1 MGPQPNLKF
10 DALVLG
16 GGIAGLEAALNLAE
30 QDFSVAV
37 VEKDASIG
45 GKMIRLS
52 KVFPTLDCSSC
63 ITTPKMAAAAHHP
76 RITLLT
82 YCELQALARRGDE
95 LVASITQKPR
105 YVDLEKCIGCRQCE
119 YQCPVLAADGEQ
131 GGFAGRKAIYIPFSN
146 AIPPK
151 ALIDPE
157 NCILCGRCA
166 KACPT
171 GAVNYFQEP
180 EDFTLTA
187 ATAVIATGFEMIPL
201 EDKVQYGQGRI
212 PDVITALQM
221 ERLLAPHGP
230 YNRVLRPY
238 DGKEPDSVAFIQ
250 CAGSRDQ
257 SMGVPYCSRVCCMYA
272 IKQAMLLSGSL
283 PLADLTVYYM
293 DIRAFGKGYEQFF
306 QNAQAMGVNFVK
318 GKVAYVEPGADG
330 AVRLRYESQEAE
342 GGVQVAEH
350 DLVVLSL
357 GLLPGWLPDGRCA
370 LATGADNFIKTV
382 KPKLAPTLTGLD
394 GVFVAGAAAGPKDIV
409 DSIVEAGAAAME
421 ACRYLSSTRN
431 NVGQAPSP
439 VQDSRRAAVLHAIAG
454 ESLMAKTKNPN
465 PAPEAKVGVYVC
477 HCGGN
482 ISDAVDVAQGL
493 RASPQGARGGG
504 GPGPY
509 VHVLR
514 SRPGTDYRGPAE
526 RGGGPGG
533 GGLLLAQS
541 A

>member
-1 MGPQPNLKF
+1 MVLKPGLHY

-16 GGIAGLEAALNLAE
+16 GGIAGLEAALNLAD
-30 QDFSVAV
+30 QDFSVAI

-76 RITLLT
+76 NITLFT
-82 YCELQALARRGDE
+82 YCDLQSLVRQGDD
-95 LVASITQKPR
+95 LTAVIHQKPR
-105 YVDLEKCIGCRQCE
+105 YVDEGKCIGCRQCE
-119 YQCPVLAADGEQ
+119 YQCPVMAPDEEQ
-131 GGFAGRKAIYIPFSN
+131 GGFAARKAIYLPFSN

-166 KACPT
+166 KICPT
-171 GAVNYFQEP
+171 QAVNYFQEP
-180 EDFTLTA
+180 EDFTIEA
-187 ATAVIATGFEMIPL
+187 ATGVIATGYAVMPL
-201 EDKVQYGQGRI
+201 SDKTQYGQGKI
-212 PDVITALQM
+212 PDVLTALQM

-238 DGKEPDSVAFIQ
+238 DGREPDNIAFIQ

-283 PLADLTVYYM
+283 PLADITIYYL

-306 QNAQAMGVNFVK
+306 QNAQAMGINFVR
-318 GKVAYVEPGADG
+318 GKVAYLDPGDNG
-330 AVRLRYESQEAE
+330 AVLVRYEAQDAE
-342 GGVQVAEH
+342 GGVRAAEH

-357 GLLPGWLPDGRCA
+357 GMLPGWDPQGRCA
-370 LATGADNFIKTV
+370 LSTGADNFLKTV
-382 KPKLAPTLTGLD
+382 KPKLAPTLTTLE

-421 ACRYLSSTRN
+421 ASRYL
-431 NVGQAPSP
+431 A
-439 VQDSRRAAVLHAIAG
+439 
-454 ESLMAKTKNPN
+454 
-465 PAPEAKVGVYVC
+465 
-477 HCGGN
+477 
-482 ISDAVDVAQGL
+482 
-493 RASPQGARGGG
+493 ARG
-504 GPGPY
+504 
-509 VHVLR
+509 V
-514 SRPGTDYRGPAE
+514 SRKRGAVS
-526 RGGGPGG
+526 GK
-533 GGLLLAQS
+533 Q
-541 A
+541 